1 MELTRRDFLK
11 ATAALA
17 AAFGLEPAGL
27 FRLKQAMGLEAEN
40 GGLQVVWLQGQTCSG
55 CSVSLLNSIS
65 LDTIDHLLT
74 STLDLNYHP
83 TLMAPAGEQAR
94 AQAEEAYAR
103 GNYVL
108 VVEGAIPVKNGG
120 ACCQVWDGMTALKA
134 VKRYAPRARFIM
146 GVGTCACYGGV
157 AAAAPNV
164 TGARGLMN
172 RVMGKPVVNV
182 PGCPVH
188 PDWVVGTIA
197 YLIANGAA
205 PALDLYNR
213 PTAYCALSTN
223 IHARCPY
230 HDATRVN
237 TLGVNEACLNN
248 VGCRG
253 RNSYADCPTRKWN
266 AAGANQSGVNFC
278 MGAGSP
284 CIACTEPTF
293 PDGMVPFY
301 TNLTG

>member
-1 MELTRRDFLK
+1 MELTRRDLLR
-11 ATAALA
+11 ASAAVA
-17 AAFGLEPAGL
+17 AAFGLESAGVL
-27 FRLKQAMGLEAEN
+27 RLKEAMGLEIED
-40 GGLQVVWLQGQTCSG
+40 GGLQVIWIQAQSCSG
-55 CSVSLLNSIS
+55 CSVSLLNSIYY
-65 LDTIDHLLT
+65 DTIDHLLT
-74 STLDLNYHP
+74 STLDLDYHP
-83 TLMAPAGEQAR
+83 TLMSAAGDNAR
-94 AQAEEAYAR
+94 AAAEAAYAR

-134 VKRYAPRARFIM
+134 VKRYASRASFVL

-172 RVMGKPVVNV
+172 RVMGKSVINL

-197 YLIANGAA
+197 YLLANGVA
-205 PALDLYNR
+205 PALDTYNR
-213 PTAYCALSTN
+213 PTAYFLSTN
-223 IHARCPY
+223 IHLRCPL

-237 TLGVNEACLNN
+237 TLGLAETCLNN
-248 VGCRG
+248 IGCKA
-253 RNSYADCPTRKWN
+253 RNSTADCPTRKWN
-266 AAGANQSGVNFC
+266 AAGPNQFGNTFC

-284 CIACTEPTF
+284 CIACTEPNF
-293 PDGMVPFY
+293 PDAMVPFY
-301 TNLTG
+301 TNLTS